1 MHDLP
6 QPPTEQLA
14 GHGAGREMRV
24 TLAMNGGVSLAVWMG
39 GVVGEVYRASRG
51 EGLYGP
57 LCRML
62 DTDICIDSLT
72 GASAG
77 GLNSVFLGAALTRDL
92 PASRFDEL
100 RDVWLTAG
108 SFSTLLRDR
117 REPDPPSLLQ
127 GDGVLLAATERV
139 LQLWMAEPPVAPPPG
154 RPDLELVLTTTTLQP
169 MATGLTDSI
178 GNTIVDPRHRAQFHF
193 TGEMLSDPA
202 TADLRARQMAK
213 AARSTASF
221 PGAFEPSYVH
231 IGATTAATA
240 KEVDMA
246 GVIGLDRS
254 MWVVDGG
261 VLMNKPIAPALDMIE
276 RHRFAKPGDRVLVYV
291 NPDPGSPVAPDPAE
305 RTAMPGIASVIFASV
320 VGVPRQESLAADLAE
335 IGEYNRRFGLR
346 RKLRESLL
354 LGLSDGRSDVTIDLV
369 PTARSVYVIWLRRE
383 GITHSDRV
391 VAAHLARIGRTFDD
405 PIAAG
410 VADSRP
416 WTSAANALR
425 NARGGAEFL
434 SGSFPADGSLATE
447 FAYGT
452 RAVADALATVGDL
465 VNRAFEI
472 LPVPTATSAAPATG
486 PTSAASVA
494 ADLTAARSRLQAG
507 RRALDQLED
516 IEAAYWQSVVAAA
529 PPAGL
534 GTWAERAF
542 AQFAEAT
549 RVPAGAGPPVGFT
562 TALANVFR
570 SAVAAVIAAAP
581 ACRSAADQADV
592 WAATGSSS
600 AARVLRRL
608 VASVVA
614 GNPDDDVTV
623 DAADVIGRRLLAL
636 FVVRDL
642 ADDEPT
648 DRARIQLVQ
657 VAADTRCPLD
667 PGRTA
672 EQKVRGL
679 SVGHFGAF
687 LKTSWRANDWMWG
700 RFDGAVNVAT
710 MLVTPSRLRRRF
722 RDSASCVQSIQQ
734 MLAATPGGAELY
746 TEAAVA
752 RALGTELSFLD
763 SASSSGV
770 RALPNTTRL
779 IATALVRLAAV
790 EELPTLADAIEQSGA
805 EGADT
810 DAAAVAFV
818 RSVRKEL
825 AGPAGLVPA
834 ATDAL
839 VRQCAVG
846 SEQVA
851 AEQLSDAFGRTALGV
866 AGVGS
871 AVLAGSSNKI
881 GPVRR
886 VAQVARRALGW
897 IDVVAESFL
906 TGTRAGAGVLFM
918 LLAVG
923 GGLVGARLLGADV
936 PTGALVIG
944 WYLLAALVAV
954 VAVFV
959 GVGRA
964 VGAVGFVVLLVFV
977 ATIDGADAA
986 TLFHSPDTPG
996 WKPWVHW
1003 GGAALLVVAFGIT
1016 RFLVRKSA
1024 RWSRAVTLAAVLA
1037 VAGWVL
1043 VGLVARYAMR
1053 SDRWPDIF
1061 DGVHEWR
1068 SVIIAAAFPLAVL
1081 VGTLGSRLWKPAPKA
1096 DR

>member
-1 MHDLP
+1 MTELASL
-6 QPPTEQLA
+6 QEPPARDT
-14 GHGAGREMRV
+14 AGRELRV

-77 GLNSVFLGAALTRDL
+77 GLNSVFLGAAITRDL
-92 PASRFDEL
+92 PASRFNDL

-117 REPDPPSLLQ
+117 REQDPPSLLQ

-169 MATGLTDSI
+169 IATGLTDSI
-178 GNTIVDPRHRAQFHF
+178 GNAIVDPRHRAQFHF
-193 TGEMLSDPA
+193 TGEMLRDRS

-246 GVIGLDRS
+246 DVVGLDRP

-261 VLMNKPIAPALDMIE
+261 VLMNKPIAPALGMIE

-291 NPDPGSPVAPDPAE
+291 NPDPGNPAAPDPAE
-305 RTAMPGIASVIFASV
+305 REAMPGIASVVFASV

-354 LGLSDGRSDVTIDLV
+354 LGISDGSTDVTIDLV
-369 PTARSVYVIWLRRE
+369 TTAGSIYSIWLRRE
-383 GITHSDRV
+383 GISHSDRV

-405 PIAAG
+405 PITPT
-410 VADSRP
+410 VTDSRS
-416 WTSAANALR
+416 WESAANALR
-425 NARGGAEFL
+425 LARGKANFL
-434 SGSFPADGSLATE
+434 SGSFLAEGPLPTE

-452 RAVADALATVGDL
+452 RAVADAWATVGDL

-472 LPVPTATSAAPATG
+472 LPIPPATSAGPA
-486 PTSAASVA
+486 AATA
-494 ADLTAARSRLQAG
+494 EDLTKVRTKLQDSR
-507 RRALDQLED
+507 RVLDQLQL

-529 PPAGL
+529 PAIGL
-534 GTWAERAF
+534 GTWAKNAF
-542 AQFAEAT
+542 DGFAEAT
-549 RVPAGAGPPVGFT
+549 KVPVGAGSKVSFT
-562 TALANVFR
+562 TALASVFDTI
-570 SAVAAVIAAAP
+570 VAAAIAAAP
-581 ACRSAADQADV
+581 ACRSAADEADR
-592 WAATGSSS
+592 WDAAGSSS
-600 AARVLRRL
+600 AAGVLRRL

-614 GNPDDDVTV
+614 GDPDAD
-623 DAADVIGRRLLAL
+623 DAAIDGKEIIGRRLVAL

-648 DRARIQLVQ
+648 DRSRIQLVQ

-700 RFDGAVNVAT
+700 RFDGAVNVAE
-710 MLVTPSRLRRRF
+710 MLVTPGRLRRRF
-722 RDSASCVQSIQQ
+722 ADAASCAHAIQQ
-734 MLAATPGGAELY
+734 LLAATPGGEELY
-746 TEAAVA
+746 TESTVA
-752 RALGTELSFLD
+752 SALGTELGFLD
-763 SASSSGV
+763 STSGSGV
-770 RALPNTTRL
+770 RRLPNTTRL

-790 EELPTLADAIEQSGA
+790 EELPTLADAIEQSGV
-805 EGADT
+805 EGANT

-825 AGPAGLVPA
+825 ASPAGLTPS

-839 VRQCAVG
+839 VRKCAVG
-846 SEQVA
+846 SERVA
-851 AEQLSDAFGRTALGV
+851 EEQHSDAFGRTTLGV

-871 AVLAGSSNKI
+871 SVLAGTSNKI

-886 VAQVARRALGW
+886 VAQVARRAFGW
-897 IDVVAESFL
+897 IDVIAESFL
-906 TGTRAGAGVLFM
+906 AGTRAGAGVLYM

-923 GGLVGARLLGADV
+923 GGIVGARLLGADV
-936 PTGALVIG
+936 PTGALVVG

-959 GVGRA
+959 GIGRA
-964 VGAVGFVVLLVFV
+964 IGAVGFVVLLVVV
-977 ATIDGADAA
+977 ATIDRSDAI
-986 TLFHSPDTPG
+986 TLFHSADHPG
-996 WKPWVHW
+996 WKPWLHW
-1003 GGAALLVVAFGIT
+1003 GGAAVLAVAFGIAL
-1016 RFLVRKSA
+1016 FVVRKSP
-1024 RWSRAVTLAAVLA
+1024 RWAKAVSLAGVLA

-1043 VGLVARYAMR
+1043 VGLVARYAMQ
-1053 SDRWPDIF
+1053 SDRWPDVF
-1061 DGVHEWR
+1061 DGIHHWR
-1068 SVIIAAAFPLAVL
+1068 SVVIAAAFPLAVL
-1081 VGTLGSRLWKPAPKA
+1081 VGTLGSRLWRSPHKAEAIAPES
-1096 DR
+1096 